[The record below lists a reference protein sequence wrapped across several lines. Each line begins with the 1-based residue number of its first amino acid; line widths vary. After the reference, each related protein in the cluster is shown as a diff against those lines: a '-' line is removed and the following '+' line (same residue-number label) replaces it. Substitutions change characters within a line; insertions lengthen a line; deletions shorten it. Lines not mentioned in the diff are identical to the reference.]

1 MDLRMTEHPGA
12 WFGFEVAG
20 LGRYNPSGTD
30 RRSLAE
36 GRTKRR
42 GRPPGADAPATSK
55 SRAQRRCKIAI
66 VTASSRGI
74 GRATAEIL
82 AAEGARIT
90 ICARTAAAVTSA
102 AEQIRGRTGADV
114 LALEADVTRAEDI
127 ERIVARTV
135 EAYGTVNILVNN
147 AGGPPPG
154 TFDTLGDSEWQAGF
168 ELTLLSV
175 IRMTRAVLP
184 HMRRAGGGAIVNLQ
198 STSVKAP
205 IDNLMLS
212 NAIRTGVIGLAKS
225 LSFELAKDGI
235 RVNNVLPGAIM
246 TDRQREMLALQST
259 RSGKSVEELVRLKE
273 AAIPLGRLGEPED
286 LGNMIVF
293 LVSERARYVTGVTVQ
308 VDGGM
313 VRSLM

>member
-1 MDLRMTEHPGA
+1 MDL
-12 WFGFEVAG
+12 G
-20 LGRYNPSGTD
+20 LKG
-30 RRSLAE
+30 
-36 GRTKRR
+36 KV
-42 GRPPGADAPATSK
+42 
-55 SRAQRRCKIAI
+55 AI

-82 AAEGARIT
+82 AAEGARVAL
-90 ICARTAAAVTSA
+90 CARTAADVTRA
-102 AEQIRGRTGADV
+102 AEEIRGRTGAEV
-114 LALEADVTRAEDI
+114 LAVQADVTKPADI
-127 ERIVARTV
+127 ERVVGRTV
-135 EAYGTVNILVNN
+135 ETFGAVHILVNN

-154 TFDTLGDSEWQAGF
+154 TFDVLGDSEWQAAF
-168 ELTLLSV
+168 ELTLLSA
-175 IRMTRAVLP
+175 IRMIRAVLP

-246 TDRQREMLALQST
+246 TDRQREMLALQSA
-259 RSGKSVEELVRLKE
+259 RSGKSVEELIRLRE
-273 AAIPLGRLGEPED
+273 AAIPLGRYGEPED

-293 LVSERARYVTGVTVQ
+293 LTSERARYVTGVTVQ
-308 VDGGM
+308 VDGGL